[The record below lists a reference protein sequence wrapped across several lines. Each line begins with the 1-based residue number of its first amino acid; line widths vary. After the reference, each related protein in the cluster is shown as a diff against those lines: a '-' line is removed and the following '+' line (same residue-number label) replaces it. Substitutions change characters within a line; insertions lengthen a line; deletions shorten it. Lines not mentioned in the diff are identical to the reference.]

1 MDVIRGSYKT
11 KVTTNLRSH
20 LKSCAAKKRAE
31 DVGLQDPIS
40 KDELGLLYSLTNKC
54 SMTEFNIILDFFMK
68 KFGRHYFEQG
78 AKSAVSEYANSLDY
92 LHGSEEMTFKV
103 IFY

>member
-1 MDVIRGSYKT
+1 M
-11 KVTTNLRSH
+11 
-20 LKSCAAKKRAE
+20 
-31 DVGLQDPIS
+31 
-40 KDELGLLYSLTNKC
+40 YSLTNKC